1 MIIVQSIFHLVPNAR
16 DNAIKHMKHMAQ
28 LCVDEAGC
36 LSYEYFQGVTDP
48 NQVVLL
54 QEWSSADF
62 LQGHYQTEHMEE
74 FVSKLGQ
81 YLESAVIT
89 RSYVSQEK
97 RVSQEEKFSAASEED
112 LTETPNIIH

>member
-1 MIIVQSIFHLVPNAR
+1 MIIVQSTFHLVPNAR
-16 DNAIKHMKHMAQ
+16 DDAIKHMKHMAQ

-36 LSYEYFQGVTDP
+36 LSYEYFQGVTDS

-54 QEWSSADF
+54 QEWDNADY
-62 LQGHYQTEHMEE
+62 LQAHYQTEHMEE

-89 RSYVSQEK
+89 RSYVSK
-97 RVSQEEKFSAASEED
+97 EEKFSAASEED
-112 LTETPNIIH
+112 VTGTPNIIH